1 MLLFF
6 ACLISPSKTR
16 RWIYFIVCLY
26 LLNRTKLPDPG
37 SEGYEEL
44 QKYAQKHA
52 DEIERSESYQ
62 HRIAK
67 ELTDGD
73 EELQYSAVHRGAD
86 AALSHR
92 LQEANTNSGKN
103 VYAL

>member
-1 MLLFF
+1 M
-6 ACLISPSKTR
+6 
-16 RWIYFIVCLY
+16 
-26 LLNRTKLPDPG
+26 LNRTKLPDPG